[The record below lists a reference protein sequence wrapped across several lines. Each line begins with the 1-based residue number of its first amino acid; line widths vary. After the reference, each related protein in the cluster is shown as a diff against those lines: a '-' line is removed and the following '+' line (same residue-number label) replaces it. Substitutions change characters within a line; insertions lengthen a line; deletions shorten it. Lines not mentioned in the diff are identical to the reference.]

1 MALEG
6 LKGLTAQDRAN
17 WEKKYSA
24 YLSGKSSDEIER
36 MYRNEMFKAK
46 FKGREDYSTLKQM
59 SPKERDAFYNKS
71 YTDSIEAVR
80 RSAKRYSANN
90 DLFTVKSDATR
101 VRKPIRYELSP
112 QEQEAFKAKSIAYDN
127 AMRKYSSDYAKSAYD
142 RDHAV
147 KDIRTVA
154 ESVSPYY
161 RKYKNTDYLPFTN
174 NDWQS
179 IATEYNAKRDAYGE
193 ESANIWLQGKM
204 QDTASKNQSLFE
216 KAWNGFV
223 GMGASAAGALIGTYG
238 MLKGAYDYVAGNYKD
253 VKGLN
258 GFENFMNSVMDND
271 ITRFGNDITK
281 YGTIINLNEAKKSGL
296 SELEVIQTQGQQSG
310 SDSLFDQIFN
320 VNTIPVAMQSG
331 GFTVASM
338 LAGYGE
344 AKLAGWAFKGLK
356 GATMLGKTGS
366 TTQKLMQARNTLNA
380 IQKAENFTNKFIIPG
395 LTGTTEGVIEGL
407 NTKLEVLEDSKEK
420 IAKAQSEYVDKRFTE
435 LYESEYNKRMEEAYN
450 KAHLVKDR
458 ETGKLVSSFDANK
471 ESRRILNELYKQ
483 AWDEYSSK
491 YKESLEQAE
500 FAASKAGVNNF
511 LVNSAING
519 VINQTLKAGLQSS
532 TVQGTLQ
539 KSRLFNWATPK
550 GKFDITGSGANT
562 TVTPKYRAWKQTW
575 NIAKEPLGEFTE
587 EYLQSVS
594 DATMSG
600 GAANNIHQFIENKY
614 NGDGS
619 AEVGDYMAGDFTA
632 ALLSMGESMVD
643 NETIKSGIYGAIS
656 SAMGTPVFRGRDY
669 TKRVKGSDGK
679 YHTEIDLSRREGESR
694 LGHITRLMPW
704 RSGITN
710 AIIENAETKRQLYD
724 DAKTLETWL
733 RDPNNKAKFDGI
745 VGTYNWAKQMESDAK
760 SNDEFGYRNS
770 LLGKTINDVF
780 MLDKMRGTQYY
791 DSFMN
796 ELITVANL
804 EEGTEQANSYIK
816 SMRDNINTQ
825 DSNVSDTEVLNQLK
839 SNANKLLNT
848 INTIQQESDKIDR
861 TLGNIDEDT
870 KQALIFGQ
878 MSLQDWDSRSKK
890 IESELG
896 NIASLITDSS
906 KPVSNMSPEL
916 RDIVS
921 RYGSL
926 SRAKKVKEELSN
938 SLQSISKDIDNLN
951 NRKDN
956 LIDSEKKILK
966 EKKAK
971 LKSINKVLNTLKN
984 IDNVKEE
991 STVLNESE
999 IMALPA
1005 IDRAIMM
1012 NRENLSNYSEEQ
1024 RDIISNL
1031 IDRGTSKDINFYN
1044 KIQDAGRMELAK
1056 QSFLTQYNEIL
1067 RDPNSFNMYVQRAKQ
1082 AASDVLTKKKYE
1094 SIDKISDYKD
1104 FALEMDKLMDN
1115 GSPREQRLIINA
1127 LSKSNNSNY
1136 ERYKNDRKT
1145 LEGLFNQ
1152 VVNDDAFKNIDA
1164 NDADMFALSLQ
1175 YLSNNGI
1182 DLSDENA
1189 VVNSLSEVDSDG
1201 NSLFQK
1207 YVEDIN
1213 SNSPDETKVVFT
1225 SIGEAI
1231 QTYKDVMQN
1240 YKRDEDERANNSKPV
1255 EVQSTTAEQSAPA
1268 KPVNPMP
1275 GIFGSAA
1282 TTLEEA
1288 NESAKKT
1295 VEEQSLLAD
1304 NTTSATTDSAV
1315 ESKEDKKSDEKPEP
1329 FDTSLRQESNNSI
1342 EEFREN
1348 SNDDVAKS
1356 AELGSRVIRNSSD
1369 NYSENAKNTA
1379 EEILNSFSKNEFEN
1393 SDELSEA
1400 LVQKANQLDISADEN
1415 DEDTMQASS
1424 LLRQAASKITNQAQE
1439 RKIKEK
1445 EEEERASENKKPSL
1459 FDRARQKTQDTN
1471 RSIFDNNSMSSL
1483 IDSSDIQWLR
1493 ENHPD
1498 NPTIKY
1504 WEKYNIEAYLGSRK
1518 LNTGKEGTRVYFIT
1532 DNILAQEIKANM
1544 ESNGA
1549 NYTNLD
1555 IPIIAVVEDEN
1566 GPLTIGNKKYQPI
1579 GTFPSTNTR
1588 NYKGIGNVGRIRE
1601 LVGNQKS
1608 GELIRDKNGNIL
1620 VGSLVSVVAK
1630 TPERLGR
1637 EEINN
1642 NIQNLIFDIL
1652 SEKEKEELKA
1662 VSKKDRRSHPT
1673 YRRMIDLFLSALRE
1687 KRRINPKTNRE
1698 EFEYF
1703 YVEIPKL
1710 KGNNNTLD
1718 SRIFFRYIRN
1728 TLSTKSGKLITEL
1741 FKDNNVEELLT
1752 ANSRLTKASQVLDDI
1767 SARLSNSIITTNEEG
1782 GQLVPTGESA
1792 NILNELSDTL
1802 TRQMN
1807 NRLHLPSQ
1815 NWKYKI
1821 SAIKDSEGKRVYHI
1835 SVSDDN
1841 TTIPLTTISGNTIS
1855 NQEKFDFF
1863 KNLIMEGTQTRRN
1876 GEFDFI
1882 KWQVDIPKGAQTL
1895 EDVKTNL
1902 ITAFNDGILEISHKS
1917 VKYKVKGIEVRSPFT
1932 STGET
1937 IKPVEVSNP
1946 SNATPST
1953 PVNTPTVSAT
1963 DQVQSDKAIIDS
1975 ETGTVLEGKA
1985 EEKTNVKLEAARV
1998 IADRITEDSKLI
2010 QLAPDGSGYISTKTG
2025 KKYSRVTSIIQ
2036 ADAEAGNRF
2045 DPNSPWILPSTNI
2058 GTSVDEFVRDF
2069 FAGEFHEDGKL
2080 IGDFFYDYPNATS
2093 AQWKHFV
2100 QELQSLKN
2108 SFDAMGL
2115 TVIPRDVTVTGTL
2128 NATDSEGKVHT
2139 IDVAGT
2145 LDLLAYDQEG
2155 NFYIYDM
2162 KTVRSSIDQHKEE
2175 KYARQLS
2182 LYKKFLENTYGI
2194 NVKSLNIIPIHV
2206 EYPEPKGWKN
2216 STNEYTVIEGN
2227 QLAINGE
2234 EYRNAKP
2241 QLFRPKEVGYRE
2253 PNIQYEKLTDIEKRQ
2268 TLTKEEQEILNKSPR
2283 DSQGRLLA
2291 PNGKKSNLTERQYAQ
2306 VRTKAFK
2313 DWFGDWEND
2322 PENASKVVDENGE
2335 PLVVYHGTQD
2345 SFTTVDFSKSDAGQG
2360 FYAAN
2365 DKDTAETYG
2374 LNNKYALFFNLK
2386 NPYIIEGFGQPW
2398 NQLLLNDEDYTEE
2411 ELKQPYKL
2419 KRLSTRDIENFAKNK
2434 GYDGVIFK
2442 DIIDQGKYSGI
2453 IHSKEESYIQELL
2466 ENSGE
2471 DYTYANSKVLD
2482 FLDTLRTD
2490 VFVVFDSPNQIKSA
2504 TDNIGTFSRTNND
2517 IYDTIS
2523 KLISEKDAS
2532 VNQTS
2537 PEVVTPAETKEV
2549 EVKEVTVADNTEP
2562 TVDLN
2567 TGLNIGKVRDRR
2579 KKKSGTKVNPKPTR
2593 LIPSRLTWG
2602 VWEGFTNEDNEPI
2615 DVEMT
2620 LKDLSKFYTE
2630 EQWNQLSDEEME
2642 HELKCKG
2649 SFIAK

>member
-24 YLSGKSSDEIER
+24 YLSGKSSDEVER

-46 FKGREDYSTLKQM
+46 FKDREDYSTLKQM
-59 SPKERDAFYNKS
+59 SPEERDSFYNKA
-71 YTDSIEAVR
+71 YEDSLNATRTRLNSDLEKYNIDI
-80 RSAKRYSANN
+80 ANN
-90 DLFTVKSDATR
+90 SFEVKSDAISSNR
-101 VRKPIRYELSP
+101 EPRYEISP
-112 QEQEAFKAKSIAYDN
+112 EEQEIFRARSKAYND
-127 AMRKYSSDYAKSAYD
+127 AMIKYSDAYANSAYD
-142 RDHAV
+142 RNKAK

-154 ESVSPYY
+154 ENISPYY
-161 RKYKNTDYLPFTN
+161 RKYKGTDYLPFSDE
-174 NDWQS
+174 DWYN
-179 IATEYNAKRDAYGE
+179 IAAEYNSKRDAYGE

-238 MLKGAYDYVAGNYKD
+238 MIKGAYDYVTGNSKD

-258 GFENFMNSVMDND
+258 DFENFMNSVMDNN
-271 ITRFGNDITK
+271 ITRFGNDVTQ
-281 YGTIINLNEAKKSGL
+281 YGTIINLDEAKKKGL

-310 SDSLFDQIFN
+310 TDSLFDQIFN

-366 TTQKLMQARNTLNA
+366 TTQKLMQARNILNT

-407 NTKLEVLEDSKEK
+407 NTKLEVLEDSKRKVAEV
-420 IAKAQSEYVDKRFTE
+420 QSKYVDKRFNEIME
-435 LYESEYNKRMEEAYN
+435 LNPDMDPNVA
-450 KAHLVKDR
+450 
-458 ETGKLVSSFDANK
+458 
-471 ESRRILNELYKQ
+471 YKQ
-483 AWDEYSSK
+483 AWDEYAPK

-532 TVQGTLQ
+532 NVQGTLQ

-562 TVTPKYRAWKQTW
+562 TVTPKYGAWKQTW

-594 DATMSG
+594 NATMSG
-600 GAANNIHQFIENKY
+600 GAAHNIHQFIENKY

-632 ALLSMGESMVD
+632 ALLSMGESMID

-704 RSGITN
+704 RSGIR
-710 AIIENAETKRQLYD
+710 ENAETKRQLYD

-733 RDPNNKAKFDGI
+733 RDPNNKAKFDGV
-745 VGTYNWAKQMESDAK
+745 VGTYNWARQMESNAK

-780 MLDKMRGTQYY
+780 MLEKMKGTQYY

-796 ELITVANL
+796 ELVTVANL

-825 DSNVSDTEVLNQLK
+825 DSNVSDAKVLNQLK

-848 INTIQQESDKIDR
+848 ISTIQQESDKIDR
-861 TLGNIDEDT
+861 TLGNVDEDT

-878 MSLQDWDSRSKK
+878 MSLQDWDSRSEK
-890 IESELG
+890 IESELS
-896 NIASLITDSS
+896 NISSLITDSS
-906 KPVSNMSPEL
+906 KPMSNMSPEM
-916 RDIVS
+916 RDVIS

-926 SRAKKVKEELSN
+926 EKAKKVKEELSN
-938 SLQSISKDIDNLN
+938 SSQSIKKDIENLN
-951 NRKDN
+951 NRKEN
-956 LIDSEKKILK
+956 LIESEKKILK

-971 LKSINKVLNTLKN
+971 LKSIDKVLDTLKN
-984 IDNVKEE
+984 IDNIEEE
-991 STVLNESE
+991 STILNESE
-999 IMALPA
+999 IMSLSA
-1005 IDRAIMM
+1005 IDRAVMM
-1012 NRENLSNYSEEQ
+1012 NKENLSNYSEEQ
-1024 RDIISNL
+1024 RDIINNL
-1031 IDRGTSKDINFYN
+1031 IDRGTSKDINFYD

-1094 SIDKISDYKD
+1094 SINKITDYRD

-1145 LEGLFNQ
+1145 LEDLFNQ
-1152 VVNDDAFKNIDA
+1152 VVNDDDAFKNIDA
-1164 NDADMFALSLQ
+1164 NDADMFTLSLQ
-1175 YLSNNGI
+1175 YLSNNGVN
-1182 DLSDENA
+1182 LNDENA
-1189 VVNSLSEVDSDG
+1189 VINSLSQVDNDG
-1201 NSLFQK
+1201 NSLFQR

-1213 SNSPDETKVVFT
+1213 SSSPNETQVVFT
-1225 SIGEAI
+1225 SVGEAI
-1231 QTYKDVMQN
+1231 QTYKNVMQN
-1240 YKRDEDERANNSKPV
+1240 YKRDEEEKANNSKPV
-1255 EVQSTTAEQSAPA
+1255 EVQSTTAEQSAPP

-1275 GIFGSAA
+1275 GIFGTAA

-1295 VEEQSLLAD
+1295 MEEQPSVTPV
-1304 NTTSATTDSAV
+1304 NNEV
-1315 ESKEDKKSDEKPEP
+1315 KSEEEKKPESFETP
-1329 FDTSLRQESNNSI
+1329 SRQDSDNSI
-1342 EEFREN
+1342 NEFREN
-1348 SNDDVAKS
+1348 SNEEVAKS
-1356 AELGSRVIRNSSD
+1356 AELGARIINNASD
-1369 NYSENAKNTA
+1369 NYSSNAKAIAENA
-1379 EEILNSFSKNEFEN
+1379 LNSFSKNEFEN
-1393 SDELSEA
+1393 TEELSEA
-1400 LVQKANQLDISADEN
+1400 LVQRANQLDASADEN
-1415 DEDTMQASS
+1415 DEDTMQASA
-1424 LLRQAASKITNQAQE
+1424 LLRQAASKITSQAQE
-1439 RKIKEK
+1439 EKRKEK
-1445 EEEERASENKKPSL
+1445 EDKERAAKEDKPSL
-1459 FDRARQKTQDTN
+1459 FDRARQKAQDTN

-1483 IDSSDIQWLR
+1483 MDSSDIQWLR
-1493 ENHPD
+1493 ENYPD
-1498 NPTIKY
+1498 SPIVKY
-1504 WEKYNIEAYLGSRK
+1504 WDRNNIETFLRSGK
-1518 LNTGKEGTRVYFIT
+1518 LKTGKDATRVYFIT
-1532 DNILAQEIKANM
+1532 DNVLDQEVKANM

-1566 GPLTIGNKKYQPI
+1566 GTLIIDTKKYQPI
-1579 GTFPSTNTR
+1579 GTFPSTNTST
-1588 NYKGIGNVGRIRE
+1588 YKGVGNVGRIRE
-1601 LVGNQKS
+1601 LVGNQES
-1608 GELIRDKNGNIL
+1608 GKLIRDKNGNIL
-1620 VGSLVSVVAK
+1620 TSTLSSIVAK
-1630 TPERLGR
+1630 APERVPVGKP
-1637 EEINN
+1637 NN
-1642 NIQNLIFDIL
+1642 NAQNLAF
-1652 SEKEKEELKA
+1652 
-1662 VSKKDRRSHPT
+1662 
-1673 YRRMIDLFLSALRE
+1673 
-1687 KRRINPKTNRE
+1687 
-1698 EFEYF
+1698 
-1703 YVEIPKL
+1703 
-1710 KGNNNTLD
+1710 
-1718 SRIFFRYIRN
+1718 N
-1728 TLSTKSGKLITEL
+1728 TLSSEDKASLRSVQKRDRYKNPIYARMRKAFLDRLGFSESNKYLYVNVPNLKDSVKDFRVFIRPISTTLDRNSNKSIVEL
-1741 FKDNNVEELLT
+1741 FNEGNVNDLLNS
-1752 ANSRLTKASQVLDDI
+1752 NSRLIKAGTVLDEMSSSFPD
-1767 SARLSNSIITTNEEG
+1767 NSEITLDRVD
-1782 GQLVPTGESA
+1782 GQLVPTGEFA
-1792 NILNELSDTL
+1792 DRLNELSNTL
-1802 TRQMN
+1802 TRKMN
-1807 NRLHLPSQ
+1807 NHLILPNQ
-1815 NWKYKI
+1815 NWKYII
-1821 SAIKDSEGKRVYHI
+1821 SPTEEILGDGRRMFSI
-1835 SVSDDN
+1835 SISDGN
-1841 TTIPLTTISGNTIS
+1841 TTIPVGRITNGTMSPQT
-1855 NQEKFDFF
+1855 KFEFF
-1863 KNLIMEGTQTRRN
+1863 RNLIMDGTETRKIGN
-1876 GEFDFI
+1876 FDFI
-1882 KWQVDIPKGAQTL
+1882 KWQVEYPKSGNSL
-1895 EDVKTNL
+1895 ESVMGNL
-1902 ITAFNDGILEISHKS
+1902 ANAFDDGILEMSNEGIE
-1917 VKYKVKGIEVRSPFT
+1917 YKVKGIEVRSPFT

-1946 SNATPST
+1946 NNATPST
-1953 PVNTPTVSAT
+1953 PVNTPTVTAT

-1975 ETGTVLEGKA
+1975 ETGTILEGKV

-2010 QLAPDGSGYISTKTG
+2010 QLAPDGSGYINTKTG

-2036 ADAEAGNRF
+2036 ADAEAGDRF

-2069 FAGEFHEDGKL
+2069 FAGEFYEDGKL
-2080 IGDFFYDYPNATS
+2080 ISDFFYDYPNATS
-2093 AQWKHFV
+2093 AQWKHFA

-2108 SFDAMGL
+2108 AFDANGI

-2128 NATDSEGKVHT
+2128 NVTDSEGRVHT

-2162 KTVRSSIDQHKEE
+2162 KTVRSAIDQHKED

-2194 NVKSLNIIPIHV
+2194 NIKSLSIIPIKV

-2216 STNEYTVIEGN
+2216 STNEYTVVEGN
-2227 QLAINGE
+2227 QLAINDE

-2241 QLFRPKEVGYRE
+2241 QLFRPKELGYKE
-2253 PNIQYEKLTDIEKRQ
+2253 PNIQYEKLTDIEK
-2268 TLTKEEQEILNKSPR
+2268 
-2283 DSQGRLLA
+2283 
-2291 PNGKKSNLTERQYAQ
+2291 AQ
-2306 VRTKAFK
+2306 VS
-2313 DWFGDWEND
+2313 E
-2322 PENASKVVDENGE
+2322 
-2335 PLVVYHGTQD
+2335 
-2345 SFTTVDFSKSDAGQG
+2345 
-2360 FYAAN
+2360 
-2365 DKDTAETYG
+2365 
-2374 LNNKYALFFNLK
+2374 
-2386 NPYIIEGFGQPW
+2386 IE
-2398 NQLLLNDEDYTEE
+2398 
-2411 ELKQPYKL
+2411 KM
-2419 KRLSTRDIENFAKNK
+2419 IE
-2434 GYDGVIFK
+2434 
-2442 DIIDQGKYSGI
+2442 
-2453 IHSKEESYIQELL
+2453 
-2466 ENSGE
+2466 
-2471 DYTYANSKVLD
+2471 
-2482 FLDTLRTD
+2482 
-2490 VFVVFDSPNQIKSA
+2490 
-2504 TDNIGTFSRTNND
+2504 
-2517 IYDTIS
+2517 
-2523 KLISEKDAS
+2523 EKDAS

-2537 PEVVTPAETKEV
+2537 TETITPTETKEV
-2549 EVKEVTVADNTEP
+2549 KVEEVTVADNNEP

-2593 LIPSRLTWG
+2593 LVPSRLTWG
-2602 VWEGFTNEDNEPI
+2602 VWEGFINDNNESI
-2615 DVEMT
+2615 DTQQTIES
-2620 LKDLSKFYTE
+2620 LSNFYTE

>member
-1 MALEG
+1 MALKG

-24 YLSGKSSDEIER
+24 YLSGKSSEEIER

-46 FKGREDYSTLKQM
+46 FKDREDYSALKQM
-59 SPKERDAFYNKS
+59 SPEERDAFYNKS
-71 YTDSIEAVR
+71 YTDSLEAVR
-80 RSAKRYSANN
+80 RGAKRYSANN

-101 VRKPIRYELSP
+101 VREPIRYELSP

-271 ITRFGNDITK
+271 ITRFGNDVTQ
-281 YGTIINLNEAKKSGL
+281 YGTIINLDEAKKRGL

-310 SDSLFDQIFN
+310 SDNLFDQIFN

-344 AKLAGWAFKGLK
+344 AQLAGWAFKGMK

-380 IQKAENFTNKFIIPG
+380 IQKAENLTNKFVIPG
-395 LTGTTEGVIEGL
+395 LAGTTEGVIEGL
-407 NTKLEVLEDSKEK
+407 NTKLEVLEDSKRK
-420 IAKAQSEYVDKRFTE
+420 IAETQSKYVDKRFNEIME
-435 LYESEYNKRMEEAYN
+435 LNPDMDPNIAYQ
-450 KAHLVKDR
+450 
-458 ETGKLVSSFDANK
+458 
-471 ESRRILNELYKQ
+471 Q
-483 AWDEYSSK
+483 AWNEYAPK

-539 KSRLFNWATPK
+539 KSRLFSWATPK

-562 TVTPKYRAWKQTW
+562 TVTPKYGAWKQTW

-594 DATMSG
+594 NATMSG
-600 GAANNIHQFIENKY
+600 GAAHNIHQFIENKY

-656 SAMGTPVFRGRDY
+656 SAMGTPAFRGRDY

-679 YHTEIDLSRREGESR
+679 YHTEIDLSRREGESK

-710 AIIENAETKRQLYD
+710 ALRENAETKRQLYD

-733 RDPNNKAKFDGI
+733 RDPNNKAKFDGV

-780 MLDKMRGTQYY
+780 MLEKMKGTSYY

-796 ELITVANL
+796 ELVTVANL
-804 EEGTEQANSYIK
+804 EEDTEQANSYIK
-816 SMRDNINTQ
+816 SIRDNISTQ

-848 INTIQQESDKIDR
+848 INIIQQESDKIDR
-861 TLGNIDEDT
+861 TLGNVDEDT

-878 MSLQDWDSRSKK
+878 MSLEDWDSRGQQ

-896 NIASLITDSS
+896 NTASLITDT
-906 KPVSNMSPEL
+906 KLASNTSPEL

-926 SRAKKVKEELSN
+926 SRAKKVKEELTN
-938 SLQSISKDIDNLN
+938 SSQSIKKDIENLN
-951 NRKDN
+951 NRKGN
-956 LIDSEKKILK
+956 LTDSEKKILK
-966 EKKAK
+966 EKKIK
-971 LKSINKVLNTLKN
+971 LKSIDKVLNTLKD
-984 IDNVKEE
+984 IDNVEE
-991 STVLNESE
+991 EFTVLNESE
-999 IMALPA
+999 IIALPA

-1012 NRENLSNYSEEQ
+1012 NKENLSNYSWEQ
-1024 RDIISNL
+1024 RDIINNL

-1127 LSKSNNSNY
+1127 LSKSNNANY
-1136 ERYKNDRKT
+1136 VRYQSDRKT

-1152 VVNDDAFKNIDA
+1152 IVNDDAFQNIDA

-1175 YLSNNGI
+1175 YLSNNGV
-1182 DLSDENA
+1182 DLNDKNA
-1189 VVNSLSEVDSDG
+1189 VINSLSEVDSDG

-1207 YVEDIN
+1207 DVEDIN

-1231 QTYKDVMQN
+1231 QTYKDVMQS

-1255 EVQSTTAEQSAPA
+1255 EIQSTTAEQSAPA

-1275 GIFGSAA
+1275 GISGSAA

-1295 VEEQSLLAD
+1295 MEEQPASVD
-1304 NTTSATTDSAV
+1304 TTPTNINQE
-1315 ESKEDKKSDEKPEP
+1315 ESKKEEDSQP
-1329 FDTSLRQESNNSI
+1329 FDSSSRQESPNPIND
-1342 EEFREN
+1342 FREN
-1348 SNDDVAKS
+1348 SNEEVAES
-1356 AELGSRVIRNSSD
+1356 AELGIRVIRNASD
-1369 NYSENAKNTA
+1369 SYSKNAKDIA
-1379 EEILNSFSKNEFEN
+1379 ESSITGLSNNEFEN
-1393 SDELSEA
+1393 AEELSEA
-1400 LVQKANQLDISADEN
+1400 LIQKANQLDTSADEN
-1415 DEDTMQASS
+1415 DEDTVQASAI
-1424 LLRQAASKITNQAQE
+1424 LRQAASKITSQAQE
-1439 RKIKEK
+1439 KKIKEK
-1445 EEEERASENKKPSL
+1445 EEAEKAKESKQPSL

-1471 RSIFDNNSMSSL
+1471 KNIFDNKSNAGIL
-1483 IDSSDIQWLR
+1483 DSSNIQWLR

-1504 WEKYNIEAYLGSRK
+1504 WEKYNIEAYLGSGK
-1518 LNTGKEGTRVYFIT
+1518 LKTGKDATIVYFVT

-1566 GPLTIGNKKYQPI
+1566 GTLIIDNKKYQPI

-1588 NYKGIGNVGRIRE
+1588 NYKGVGNIGKIRE
-1601 LVGNQKS
+1601 LVGNQES
-1608 GELIRDKNGNIL
+1608 GKLIRDKNGNIL
-1620 VGSLVSVVAK
+1620 TSTLTSIVAK
-1630 TPERLGR
+1630 APERVPVGKP
-1637 EEINN
+1637 NN
-1642 NIQNLIFDIL
+1642 NAQNLAF
-1652 SEKEKEELKA
+1652 
-1662 VSKKDRRSHPT
+1662 
-1673 YRRMIDLFLSALRE
+1673 
-1687 KRRINPKTNRE
+1687 
-1698 EFEYF
+1698 
-1703 YVEIPKL
+1703 
-1710 KGNNNTLD
+1710 
-1718 SRIFFRYIRN
+1718 N
-1728 TLSTKSGKLITEL
+1728 TLSKEDQTSLRSVPKRDRYKNPIYTKMRKAFLDRLGFSESNKYLYVNVPNLKDSVKDFRVFIRSISNTVDKNSNKSIVEL
-1741 FKDNNVEELLT
+1741 FNEGDINALLNS
-1752 ANSRLTKASQVLDDI
+1752 NSRLIKAGTVLDEI
-1767 SARLSNSIITTNEEG
+1767 SSSFPDNSEITLDRVD
-1782 GQLVPTGESA
+1782 GQLVPTGEFA
-1792 NILNELSDTL
+1792 DRLNELSNTL
-1802 TRQMN
+1802 TRKMN
-1807 NRLHLPSQ
+1807 NHLILPNQ
-1815 NWKYKI
+1815 NWKYAILPTEEILEDGRRMFSI
-1821 SAIKDSEGKRVYHI
+1821 SI
-1835 SVSDDN
+1835 SDGN
-1841 TTIPLTTISGNTIS
+1841 TTIPVGRITNGTMSPQT
-1855 NQEKFDFF
+1855 KFEFF
-1863 KNLIMEGTQTRRN
+1863 RNLIMDGTETRKMGN
-1876 GEFDFI
+1876 FDFI
-1882 KWQVDIPKGAQTL
+1882 KWQVEYPKSGNSIDT
-1895 EDVKTNL
+1895 VKGNL
-1902 ITAFNDGILEISHKS
+1902 ANAFDDGILEMSNEGIE
-1917 VKYKVKGIEVRSPFT
+1917 YEVKGIEVRSPFT

-1975 ETGTVLEGKA
+1975 ETGTVLEGKV

-1998 IADRITEDSKLI
+1998 IADRITEDSKLV
-2010 QLAPDGSGYISTKTG
+2010 QLAPDGSGYINTKTG

-2069 FAGEFHEDGKL
+2069 FAGEFHDDGKL
-2080 IGDFFYDYPNATS
+2080 ISDFFYDYPNATS

-2108 SFDAMGL
+2108 SFDAAGL

-2194 NVKSLNIIPIHV
+2194 SVKSLNIIPIQV
-2206 EYPEPKGWKN
+2206 EYPAPKGWKD
-2216 STNEYTVIEGN
+2216 STNEYTVVEGN
-2227 QLAINGE
+2227 QLAINDE

-2241 QLFRPKEVGYRE
+2241 QLLRPKEVGYRE
-2253 PNIQYEKLTDIEKRQ
+2253 PNIQYEKLTDIEKSQ
-2268 TLTKEEQEILNKSPR
+2268 ISEIEKM
-2283 DSQGRLLA
+2283 
-2291 PNGKKSNLTERQYAQ
+2291 
-2306 VRTKAFK
+2306 
-2313 DWFGDWEND
+2313 
-2322 PENASKVVDENGE
+2322 
-2335 PLVVYHGTQD
+2335 
-2345 SFTTVDFSKSDAGQG
+2345 
-2360 FYAAN
+2360 
-2365 DKDTAETYG
+2365 
-2374 LNNKYALFFNLK
+2374 
-2386 NPYIIEGFGQPW
+2386 IE
-2398 NQLLLNDEDYTEE
+2398 
-2411 ELKQPYKL
+2411 
-2419 KRLSTRDIENFAKNK
+2419 
-2434 GYDGVIFK
+2434 
-2442 DIIDQGKYSGI
+2442 
-2453 IHSKEESYIQELL
+2453 
-2466 ENSGE
+2466 
-2471 DYTYANSKVLD
+2471 
-2482 FLDTLRTD
+2482 
-2490 VFVVFDSPNQIKSA
+2490 
-2504 TDNIGTFSRTNND
+2504 
-2517 IYDTIS
+2517 
-2523 KLISEKDAS
+2523 EKDAS

-2537 PEVVTPAETKEV
+2537 PETITPTETKEV
-2549 EVKEVTVADNTEP
+2549 EVKEVTVANNNEP

-2579 KKKSGTKVNPKPTR
+2579 KKKSGAKINPKPTR
-2593 LIPSRLTWG
+2593 LVPSRLTWG
-2602 VWEGFTNEDNEPI
+2602 IWEGFTNEDNEPI
-2615 DVEMT
+2615 DVKMT

-2649 SFIAK
+2649 FFDM

>member
-46 FKGREDYSTLKQM
+46 FKGRKDYATLKQM
-59 SPKERDAFYNKS
+59 SPEQRDAYYNKN
-71 YTDSIEAVR
+71 YDDSINAIR
-80 RSAKRYSANN
+80 RGAEKFKPSS
-90 DLFTVKSDATR
+90 DSFTVRSDATR
-101 VRKPIRYELSP
+101 VREPIRYELSP
-112 QEQEAFKAKSIAYDN
+112 QEQEAFKAKSKAFDS
-127 AMRKYSSDYAKSAYD
+127 AMKKYSSDYANSAYD

-147 KDIRTVA
+147 KDIRAVA
-154 ESVSPYY
+154 DSISPYY
-161 RKYKNTDYLPFTN
+161 KKYKNTDYLPFTDS
-174 NDWQS
+174 DWKS
-179 IATEYNAKRDAYGE
+179 IAAEYNANRDAYGE
-193 ESANIWLQGKM
+193 ESANLWLQGKI
-204 QDTASKNQSLFE
+204 QDTASENQSIFE

-238 MLKGAYDYVAGNYKD
+238 MLKGAYDYVTDNYKD

-271 ITRFGNDITK
+271 ITRFGNDVTQ
-281 YGTIINLNEAKKSGL
+281 YGTITNLDEAKKSGL
-296 SELEVIQTQGQQSG
+296 SELGVIQTQGQQSG
-310 SDSLFDQIFN
+310 SGSLFDQIFN

-331 GFTVASM
+331 GFTIASM

-344 AKLAGWAFKGLK
+344 ATLAGWAFKGIK
-356 GATMLGKTGS
+356 GATMLGKTSS
-366 TTQKLMQARNTLNA
+366 TTQKLMQARTTLNA
-380 IQKAENFTNKFIIPG
+380 IQKTENFTNKFIIPG
-395 LTGTTEGVIEGL
+395 LAGTTEGVIEGL
-407 NTKLEVLEDSKEK
+407 NTKLEVLEDSKRN
-420 IAKAQSEYVDKRFTE
+420 IAEAQSKYVDKRFNEIME
-435 LYESEYNKRMEEAYN
+435 LNPDMDPNIAYQ
-450 KAHLVKDR
+450 
-458 ETGKLVSSFDANK
+458 
-471 ESRRILNELYKQ
+471 Q
-483 AWDEYSSK
+483 AWNEYAPK

-532 TVQGTLQ
+532 TVQSTLQ

-550 GKFDITGSGANT
+550 GKFNITGSGANT
-562 TVTPKYRAWKQTW
+562 IVTPKYGAWKQTW

-594 DATMSG
+594 DATMKG

-656 SAMGTPVFRGRDY
+656 SVMGTPVFRSRDY

-710 AIIENAETKRQLYD
+710 AIRENAETKRQLYD

-780 MLDKMRGTQYY
+780 MLDKMKGTQHY

-825 DSNVSDTEVLNQLK
+825 DSNISDTEVLNQLK

-861 TLGNIDEDT
+861 TLGNVDEDT

-878 MSLQDWDSRSKK
+878 MSLQDWDSRGRK
-890 IESELG
+890 IESELD

-906 KPVSNMSPEL
+906 KPVSNMSSEL
-916 RDIVS
+916 RDIIS

-938 SLQSISKDIDNLN
+938 SLQSINKDIDNLN

-956 LIDSEKKILK
+956 LTDSEKKILK

-971 LKSINKVLNTLKN
+971 LKSINKVLNPLKS
-984 IDNVKEE
+984 IDNVEEE

-1012 NRENLSNYSEEQ
+1012 NKENLSNYSEKQ

-1067 RDPNSFNMYVQRAKQ
+1067 RDPNSFNMYVQKAKQ

-1152 VVNDDAFKNIDA
+1152 VVNDDDFKDIDA

-1175 YLSNNGI
+1175 YLSNNGV
-1182 DLSDENA
+1182 DLNNESEVISALSQLDEN
-1189 VVNSLSEVDSDG
+1189 G

-1213 SNSPDETKVVFT
+1213 SNSPNETQVVFT

-1240 YKRDEDERANNSKPV
+1240 YKRDEDEKANNSKPV

-1268 KPVNPMP
+1268 KPINPMP
-1275 GIFGSAA
+1275 GVFGSAA
-1282 TTLEEA
+1282 ATLEESD
-1288 NESAKKT
+1288 ESAKRT
-1295 VEEQSLLAD
+1295 IDEQSLLAD
-1304 NTTSATTDSAV
+1304 STTSATTDNAV
-1315 ESKEDKKSDEKPEP
+1315 ESKEDKKSDEKLES
-1329 FDTSLRQESNNSI
+1329 FDTSSRQESNNSI

-1393 SDELSEA
+1393 SYELSEA
-1400 LVQKANQLDISADEN
+1400 LVQKANQLDTSADEN
-1415 DEDTMQASS
+1415 DEDIMQTSA
-1424 LLRQAASKITNQAQE
+1424 LLRLAASKITNQAQE

-1445 EEEERASENKKPSL
+1445 EEEERVLENKKPSL

-1493 ENHPD
+1493 ENYPD
-1498 NPTIKY
+1498 NSIVKY
-1504 WEKYNIEAYLGSRK
+1504 WDKNNIESFIRSGK
-1518 LNTGKEGTRVYFIT
+1518 LKTGKDATRVYFVT

-1566 GPLTIGNKKYQPI
+1566 GTLIIDNKKYQPI
-1579 GTFPSTNTR
+1579 GTFPSTNTS
-1588 NYKGIGNVGRIRE
+1588 NYKGVGNVGRIRE
-1601 LVGNQKS
+1601 LVGNQES
-1608 GELIRDKNGNIL
+1608 GKLIRDKNGNIL
-1620 VGSLVSVVAK
+1620 TSTLASIVAK
-1630 TPERLGR
+1630 SPKRVPVGKP
-1637 EEINN
+1637 NN
-1642 NIQNLIFDIL
+1642 SAQNLSF
-1652 SEKEKEELKA
+1652 
-1662 VSKKDRRSHPT
+1662 
-1673 YRRMIDLFLSALRE
+1673 
-1687 KRRINPKTNRE
+1687 
-1698 EFEYF
+1698 
-1703 YVEIPKL
+1703 
-1710 KGNNNTLD
+1710 
-1718 SRIFFRYIRN
+1718 N
-1728 TLSTKSGKLITEL
+1728 TLSKEDQTSLRSIPKRDRYKNPIYAKMRKVFLDRLGFSESNKYLYVNVPNLKDSVKDFRVFIRPISNTVDRNSNKSIVEL
-1741 FKDNNVEELLT
+1741 FNEGDINALLNS
-1752 ANSRLTKASQVLDDI
+1752 NSRLIKAGTVLDEMSSSFPD
-1767 SARLSNSIITTNEEG
+1767 NSEITLDRVD
-1782 GQLVPTGESA
+1782 GQLVPTGEFA
-1792 NILNELSDTL
+1792 DRLNELSNTL
-1802 TRQMN
+1802 TRKMN
-1807 NRLHLPSQ
+1807 NHLILPNQ
-1815 NWKYKI
+1815 NWKYVI
-1821 SAIKDSEGKRVYHI
+1821 SPTEEILEDGRRMFSI
-1835 SVSDDN
+1835 SISDGN
-1841 TTIPLTTISGNTIS
+1841 TTIPVGRITNGTMSPQT
-1855 NQEKFDFF
+1855 KFEFF
-1863 KNLIMEGTQTRRN
+1863 RNLIMDGTKTRKMGN
-1876 GEFDFI
+1876 FDFI
-1882 KWQVDIPKGAQTL
+1882 KWQVEYPKSGNSIDTIK
-1895 EDVKTNL
+1895 ENL
-1902 ITAFNDGILEISHKS
+1902 ANAFDDGILEMSNEGIE
-1917 VKYKVKGIEVRSPFT
+1917 YEVKGIEVRSPFT

-1946 SNATPST
+1946 SNATPFT

-1975 ETGTVLEGKA
+1975 ETGTVLEGNV

-2010 QLAPDGSGYISTKTG
+2010 QLAPDGSGYINTKTG

-2036 ADAEAGNRF
+2036 ADIEAGNRF

-2058 GTSVDEFVRDF
+2058 GTSVDKFVRDF

-2080 IGDFFYDYPNATS
+2080 IGDFFYDYPNATH
-2093 AQWKHFV
+2093 AQWKHFIH
-2100 QELQSLKN
+2100 ELQSLKN

-2115 TVIPRDVTVTGTL
+2115 TIIPRDVTVTGTL
-2128 NATDSEGKVHT
+2128 NVTDSEGKIHT
-2139 IDVAGT
+2139 IGVAGT

-2194 NVKSLNIIPIHV
+2194 KVKSLNIIPIQV

-2241 QLFRPKEVGYRE
+2241 QLFSPKEVGYRE
-2253 PNIQYEKLTDIEKRQ
+2253 PNIQYEKLTDIEKTQ
-2268 TLTKEEQEILNKSPR
+2268 ISEIEKM
-2283 DSQGRLLA
+2283 
-2291 PNGKKSNLTERQYAQ
+2291 
-2306 VRTKAFK
+2306 
-2313 DWFGDWEND
+2313 
-2322 PENASKVVDENGE
+2322 
-2335 PLVVYHGTQD
+2335 
-2345 SFTTVDFSKSDAGQG
+2345 
-2360 FYAAN
+2360 
-2365 DKDTAETYG
+2365 
-2374 LNNKYALFFNLK
+2374 
-2386 NPYIIEGFGQPW
+2386 IE
-2398 NQLLLNDEDYTEE
+2398 
-2411 ELKQPYKL
+2411 
-2419 KRLSTRDIENFAKNK
+2419 
-2434 GYDGVIFK
+2434 
-2442 DIIDQGKYSGI
+2442 
-2453 IHSKEESYIQELL
+2453 
-2466 ENSGE
+2466 
-2471 DYTYANSKVLD
+2471 
-2482 FLDTLRTD
+2482 
-2490 VFVVFDSPNQIKSA
+2490 
-2504 TDNIGTFSRTNND
+2504 
-2517 IYDTIS
+2517 
-2523 KLISEKDAS
+2523 EKDAS

-2537 PEVVTPAETKEV
+2537 TETITPTETKEV
-2549 EVKEVTVADNTEP
+2549 KVEEVTVADNTEP

-2579 KKKSGTKVNPKPTR
+2579 KKKLGTKVNPRPTR

-2602 VWEGFTNEDNEPI
+2602 VWEGFTNEDNESVDI
-2615 DVEMT
+2615 DMT
-2620 LKDLSKFYTE
+2620 LKNLSKFYTE

-2642 HELKCKG
+2642 HELKCRG
-2649 SFIAK
+2649 FFII